1 MGNRH
6 VCIVALCSL
15 FRCFAQPEPCTTC
28 PHYVKKTVDAPA
40 RFLFI
45 AGLEGSGH
53 HSLSNMFAM
62 CVRRRVLCRHD
73 RELGQLLHGNRSHP
87 TGIFVYG
94 RQAAADIAALR
105 KRFFARLQHL
115 RDAPRD
121 RGAPVLYLLNVNADG
136 ATIPDAGMMSYPNF
150 GPPDKVLHHPDMQTL
165 ATMAEAAGAD
175 LRVLVVLRG
184 ARETLVS
191 TSVHL

>member
-94 RQAAADIAALR
+94 RQAAAALVQAVAAARRDQEEAGRTQEAVRL
-105 KRFFARLQHL
+105 ARLAAEAEN
-115 RDAPRD
+115 R
-121 RGAPVLYLLNVNADG
+121 
-136 ATIPDAGMMSYPNF
+136 ATI
-150 GPPDKVLHHPDMQTL
+150 
-165 ATMAEAAGAD
+165 ATTSAAIAMKNVSG
-175 LRVLVVLRG
+175 VV
-184 ARETLVS
+184 ARKS
-191 TSVHL
+191 QR